1 MFGCTK
7 YAANLQPQI
16 GQSSSNDMEILPGY
30 LTDMRLV
37 KSAVYTSEFSPPS
50 QFLDTIADTTLH
62 ISAKR
67 APLLDVSTIEHTVEY
82 FGGYVSNSSTI
93 SSSAMYPTLIT
104 IINWC

>member
-1 MFGCTK
+1 MFGAMK
-7 YAANLQPQI
+7 YYNNLSGANSM
-16 GQSSSNDMEILPGY
+16 GILNGH

-50 QFLDTIADTTLH
+50 QFLDTIANTTLH

-82 FGGYVSNSSTI
+82 FSGYVSNSN
-93 SSSAMYPTLIT
+93 TLAGT
-104 IINWC
+104 NHPFAGGAQNYTP